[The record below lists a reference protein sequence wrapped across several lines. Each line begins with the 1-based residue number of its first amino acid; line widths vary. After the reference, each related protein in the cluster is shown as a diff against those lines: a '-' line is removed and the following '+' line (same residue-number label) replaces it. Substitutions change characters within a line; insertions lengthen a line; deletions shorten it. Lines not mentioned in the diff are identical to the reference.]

1 MTINFKKYIQKLSKK
16 EIGMKQWSEILRN
29 VTMLSQL
36 GLSLITPLL
45 LCLAVCWL
53 IVSNTGVGGWIFIPG
68 FFFGMGGSVTVA
80 YKFYLS
86 INKQQMKENK
96 KKKNKISFNRH
107 L

>member
-1 MTINFKKYIQKLSKK
+1 
-16 EIGMKQWSEILRN
+16 MKQWSEIIRN

-36 GLSLITPLL
+36 GLSLITPTL

-53 IVSNTGVGGWIFIPG
+53 IVSRTGVGGWIFIPG
-68 FFFGMGGSVTVA
+68 FFFGLGGSGTVA

-86 INKQQMKENK
+86 INRQQRKENK
-96 KKKNKISFNRH
+96 KRKNKVSFNRH